1 MIISA
6 RAFTVVIA
14 SAILMTSSILAATA
28 CDDKLALNN
37 QRQHDHKAKAEAPHE
52 SQQQALQPAVCPK
65 ATPNLNTK
73 LHDQENEK
81 FTCCCDQALLWPL

>member
-37 QRQHDHKAKAEAPHE
+37 QHQHDHKAKAEAPHD
-52 SQQQALQPAVCPK
+52 SQQQAL
-65 ATPNLNTK
+65 
-73 LHDQENEK
+73 
-81 FTCCCDQALLWPL
+81 

>member
-1 MIISA
+1 MRSDAFLAFWIQTVCDDWTSTPISCHGILEAIAAMIISA

-37 QRQHDHKAKAEAPHE
+37 QHQHDHKAKAEAPHD
-52 SQQQALQPAVCPK
+52 SQQQAL
-65 ATPNLNTK
+65 
-73 LHDQENEK
+73 
-81 FTCCCDQALLWPL
+81 